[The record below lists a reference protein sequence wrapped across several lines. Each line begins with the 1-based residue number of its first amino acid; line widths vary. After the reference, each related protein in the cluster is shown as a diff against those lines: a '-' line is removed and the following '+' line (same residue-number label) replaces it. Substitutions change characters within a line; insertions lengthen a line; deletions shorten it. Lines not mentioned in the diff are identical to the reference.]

1 MRTAELATRAL
12 LGGLAMEQLDIMA
25 VTSPNPAGLL
35 IRQSGCEPGW
45 VLCGEGCMPR
55 GNVCC
60 SSYVLAP
67 RFSGCQAT
75 F

>member
-1 MRTAELATRAL
+1 MRTGELATRAL
-12 LGGLAMEQLDIMA
+12 LGGLAMEQLDMVA

-45 VLCGEGCMPR
+45 TLCGEGCMPI

-60 SSYVLAP
+60 ASYVLAP
-67 RFSGCQAT
+67 RFANRQAM